1 MGLFGKKKKKNQV
14 REEAYRWLTV
24 DEALALSK
32 GESVV
37 NEDMIIRL
45 TDEILDQKKN
55 TDRLRDETKQEYE
68 SILKHLSDMQRLDNL
83 SDHEKREIMDTAR
96 TITNLENQRTAF
108 LEGERKISGE
118 RYHAMDLYADE
129 IPEQLRA
136 MEERER
142 YIMLVSNDLRQLEG
156 ERGSIKYE
164 RELAENK
171 RKFLTKFSYFA
182 IVAVITVFILFFVLA
197 EYTGK
202 NLTICFLI
210 TGALACIY
218 AAYYMVAMKKCS
230 MVMRKCDLMLNRAV
244 GLINKVKI
252 KYVNTQNALDYS
264 YEKYKCNSHQELAY
278 IWAQYVKEKEE
289 EQRFKKSSQLLKSYH
304 EMLVELLERNGFD
317 LPDAWTHQ
325 AETLLDRR
333 ALSELRDLLES
344 RRRKLKAQLEH
355 TLKQHDN
362 AVAELEGLCTKYPRY
377 ERLIRRIIEASIE

>member
-1 MGLFGKKKKKNQV
+1 MGLFGKKKNKTRVQ
-14 REEAYRWLTV
+14 EEAYRWLTV

-32 GESVV
+32 GEKVV
-37 NEDMIIRL
+37 NEDIIIRL

-55 TDRLRDETKQEYE
+55 TDKLRDETKQEYE
-68 SILKHLSDMQRLDNL
+68 AILKHLSDMQRLDNL
-83 SDHEKREIMDTAR
+83 SDHEKRELMDTAR

-118 RYHAMDLYADE
+118 CYHAMELYSEE
-129 IPEQLRA
+129 IPEQLRS
-136 MEERER
+136 MEEREK
-142 YIMLVSNDLRQLEG
+142 YISLISNDLRQLEG
-156 ERGSIKYE
+156 EKGSIKYE

-171 RKFLTKFSYFA
+171 RRFLTKFSYFA
-182 IVAVITVFILFFVLA
+182 IIAVITLFILFFVLA

-202 NLTICFLI
+202 NMTLCFLV
-210 TGALACIY
+210 TGAAACIY
-218 AAYYMVAMKKCS
+218 AAYYMVTIKSCS
-230 MVMRKCDLMLNRAV
+230 TAIRRCDLMLNRAV

-289 EQRFKKSSQLLKSYH
+289 EQRFKKSSQLLKSYQG
-304 EMLVELLERNGFD
+304 MLVELLERNGFE
-317 LPDAWTHQ
+317 LPDIWTHQ
-325 AETLLDRR
+325 AETLLDRHG
-333 ALSELRDLLES
+333 LFELKELLEN

-362 AVAELEGLCTKYPRY
+362 AVAELEGLCVKYPRY
-377 ERLIRRIIEASIE
+377 ERLIRRIVEASLE